1 MPQVGQA
8 VHHYGMVCQACLR
21 ENDPFAKY
29 CGECGRGL
37 AGQPVAASSA
47 VGVWSDRTRG
57 CTECDATIPPRSRF
71 CQECGTAPATVA
83 RRGHRS
89 GLMLGLI
96 VVGVVVIVA
105 AFAAIVIPGH
115 FG

>member
-29 CGECGRGL
+29 CCDCGRGL
-37 AGQPVAASSA
+37 TGQPSEASGA
-47 VGVWSDRTRG
+47 IGVWSDRARLCVNCG
-57 CTECDATIPPRSRF
+57 DMIPPRARF
-71 CQECGTAPATVA
+71 CSACGTAPATLA
-83 RRGHRS
+83 RRGNRS
-89 GLMLGLI
+89 GLLVGLI
-96 VVGVVVIVA
+96 VVGFVVIIA
-105 AFAAIVIPGH
+105 AFAVLVIPGS